1 MSREVM
7 QMALDALEELNMK
20 RSGLESLNHEIDAL
34 KAALAQPDV
43 PETAFGET
51 EPVAWG
57 VGNTRPTEKGQF
69 IMLLH
74 SLYAYKDLL
83 VPLYAAPPRREW
95 VGLTDEEFTEI
106 RLAQV
111 QDNIRISEML
121 QRVEAKLKEKNT

>member
-1 MSREVM
+1 MADKEVM
-7 QMALDALEELNMK
+7 QMALDVLTNKRYAPSIKETTEAL
-20 RSGLESLNHEIDAL
+20 R
-34 KAALAQPDV
+34 AALAQPDV